1 MPAGRQ
7 HAAALACELA
17 EADAGPLTA
26 QERER
31 VAEFVDA
38 RLAAAPAHLRAGV
51 VLPALLLRRAPVRT
65 LASTR
70 APLAADVVK
79 ALRSL
84 AVAAVYDARA
94 ADPGTYTRARA

>member
-1 MPAGRQ
+1 MASARH

-17 EADAGPLTA
+17 EADAGPLSPE
-26 QERER
+26 ERER
-31 VAEFVDA
+31 VAGFVDA

-51 VLPALLLRRAPVRT
+51 VLPALLLRRAPVQRLT
-65 LASTR
+65 STR

-84 AVAAVYDARA
+84 AVAALYDARA
-94 ADPGTYTRARA
+94 ADPGSDTRARA